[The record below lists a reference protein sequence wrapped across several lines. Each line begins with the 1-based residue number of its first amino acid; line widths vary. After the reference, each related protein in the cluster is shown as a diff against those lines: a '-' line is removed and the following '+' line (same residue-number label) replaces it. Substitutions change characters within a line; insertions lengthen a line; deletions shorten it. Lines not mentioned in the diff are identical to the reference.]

1 MQTLVKHINEA
12 IRQTRYCLQELG
24 TQCGYLEVVECNV
37 GSELLGAINKAV
49 ASLPLEARF
58 TLCQKL
64 AKAYFIEYGTYNIF
78 ESFQAHILY
87 HFSEPNQFVL
97 EAIALAAW
105 HGVNIFG
112 QG

>member
-12 IRQTRYCLQELG
+12 IRQVKYCLQELG
-24 TQCGYLEVVECNV
+24 TQCGYLEAVEVNV
-37 GSELLGAINKAV
+37 SGELLEVINKAV

-64 AKAYFIEYGTYNIF
+64 AKAYYAHYQSYNIF
-78 ESFQAHILY
+78 TNEQAHILY

-97 EAIALAAW
+97 EAIAITAW
-105 HGVNIFG
+105 HGVHIL
-112 QG
+112 

>member
-12 IRQTRYCLQELG
+12 IRQVKYCLQELG

-37 GSELLGAINKAV
+37 GSELLEAINEGILK
-49 ASLPLEARF
+49 LTLEQRF
-58 TLCQKL
+58 TLCGKL
-64 AKAYFIEYGTYNIF
+64 AKAYYAHYQTYNIF
-78 ESFQAHILY
+78 EGEQAHILY
-87 HFSEPNQFVL
+87 HFSEPKQFIL

>member
-1 MQTLVKHINEA
+1 MQTIVKHINEA

-24 TQCGYLEVVECNV
+24 AQCGYLEAVACNV
-37 GSELLGAINKAV
+37 GSELLEAINEGILK
-49 ASLPLEARF
+49 LTLEQRF

-64 AKAYFIEYGTYNIF
+64 AKAYYTHYQTYNIF
-78 ESFQAHILY
+78 TNEQAHILY

-112 QG
+112 EV